1 MSYYKNIFQ
10 KRIEVAGS
18 SKGAKPAFM
27 MPPDGAFSKIGY
39 AVYEALDLI
48 CEGPVAGLVDQK
60 GILLQGDRATK
71 DFVTALNQ
79 VGSDD
84 SGIDRGIYYNDIPLR
99 TEGGEPTA
107 AKYDVSFMSGEEF
120 QDGPKI
126 LKSPRRIIKVNQMI
140 KGPYVADGPSN
151 GARNGTGSQ
160 DIRTEPGG
168 SSAHLGPN
176 LSLVNEGF
184 GSTVRT
190 DGLDFDEAKTIFD
203 LTLEDLA
210 ELSEEELAELK
221 SSTSGRIAITI
232 AVIGTIFD
240 LANAGARDFVNWQNF
255 IPAEVL
261 AKPYIHTNYDKD
273 VTKLDVTL
281 VVNTLNDTRTAAT
294 ASENEAGAS
303 KMGQPTPI
311 TITFEI
317 GVGKADKFGNETISP
332 ASFIARGGKGITLGE
347 GNGRIAVSGIVTSAY
362 HVSVEN
368 IVLPEIG
375 EDDLYNFIRI
385 RKIEAETFSNVVNR
399 DGGVN
404 HIVEIV
410 DETLLYPNATIVE
423 TSIDAKYFPNIPSR
437 TFRLKGKKVLIP
449 SNYTPINADGSDR
462 RFHKAGET
470 STRGNLIYSGDWDGT
485 FKFGWTDNP
494 AWIYYDLLVN
504 TRYGVGSYLRDVNIV
519 DKWSLYEIGMYCDA
533 VTMNDNSQQTK
544 VSGAGV
550 FIGLDDGFGGL
561 EPRFSSN
568 VMISDQAKAYETLQ
582 DFAKSFMAM
591 TYYNNSVVNVRIDQ
605 PFSFEDFERDQQFEE
620 DLSDSAEVS
629 DEFVPPK
636 ELQFPSHLN
645 FNNLNVKDGIFVY
658 SDVDK
663 NTKFNA
669 VEVSYLD
676 KRNNFTYKT
685 EYEEDPESIKKIGV
699 NFRQMAGLG
708 VTSRGQAKRLARSLL
723 FESINTS
730 EKVSFTAGLDALLLE
745 PGDIIRIDDE
755 LKGFTKNF
763 GVVLGTSGQTTY
775 YDPDSTGIL
784 PDITTGLGP
793 RAIIVDPAKQS
804 DQLDYLTG
812 GVLTIRNPLGQS
824 GIDQFYSNPT
834 ADNDLYKR
842 IHQPQ
847 TIELKLHVGGSGFT
861 YDVLDDGLA
870 LYIDGVATFKDGSG
884 GTNLPSQWFSEKDVN
899 ILHGSHYTVDASG
912 RFPRYYRVLSI
923 EESPDKGFDVSATV
937 FYTGKHKFIEE
948 GISFDINEDVFE
960 PELSLSQVQTPNPP
974 QGISTGAFVQQADN
988 SLVLPIQITGAASI
1002 PGDRFVVILEEP
1014 NTNSIIGEVNK
1025 SVSLVTDFNLSGN
1038 QKIDQIGDY
1047 TITVFSENASTN
1059 VRSIGFATLNF
1070 STTPGDF
1077 LFDINNDAFIEYANI
1092 SLDTNFGQGYSSV
1105 DKTGSGDNS
1114 FKQFDPSINAVFD
1127 MVFKDAFNNSGNAI
1141 LPQVSGQII
1150 NLKNIQGD
1158 LLVSPLKTLSNE
1170 TTVTITNDELN
1181 SGFGYTGDGRYL
1193 IPPSVDFEISEFT
1206 LTGTGTSTSSHFVSF
1221 EESFDET
1228 PVVFTSQVLNDIEG
1242 SHAKIG
1248 IVSVGSGGFTITGL
1262 NRVDSSYNYIATKT
1276 GTFSLNNSLEKIEVG
1291 IATKTGASG
1300 YSQVQFSNT
1309 FDSVPNVIIQI
1320 QQPETGKESYFS
1332 ETVITGITTSGFSF
1346 NAFQPDGSNPSGTGN
1361 FAYIATEDSI
1371 FNVSSTSQ
1379 FPIQSINYASTGEA
1393 SFEFTS
1399 GNVFESINGSNN
1411 AGLRFNHDNSAVF
1424 PQRIGVNAGMQDKC
1438 MAVFRTTGDTNQISL
1453 HYFDIDNATS
1463 GMYFGSEDESSN
1475 FIDITSSGSDL
1486 DIINY
1491 STTVNPGTFITGND
1505 GFLFDDPDASVHRI
1519 ICELKTPVPTGATVD
1534 VSFNCLNETGSY
1546 TYFLGKLNGL
1556 GLIQTPSTTSV
1567 VLGSNAQTIV
1577 NGSEIGSGLVFFANT
1592 LAGALE
1598 VENIDVSISGAAA
1611 AATTYDFTG
1620 DLSLETW
1627 ARFDEGLTGK
1637 QYLFEHYLSG
1647 TGIGWFQSGDGKNY
1661 INVNGTDFEASAT
1674 NLNDGEK
1681 HNVRVILD
1689 RDAGIKTY
1697 VDGSL
1702 DITNTGITGS
1712 GFTGDLFA
1720 STSFKV
1726 LANSQQTGST
1736 LHQGGVYHYFGFIA
1750 SGITGDYTNSP
1761 DLFRDT
1767 YSGHVDAVFLINTGE
1782 SSIVDYTAN
1791 NNQVTISGD
1800 LIVLDQLIDQ
1810 TSLVS
1815 DISILQI
1822 SSTGQL

>member
-1 MSYYKNIFQ
+1 MMSYYKNIFQ

-27 MPPDGAFSKIGY
+27 MPPDGAFSKMGY

-71 DFVTALNQ
+71 NFDSPLNA
-79 VGSDD
+79 VGDNV
-84 SGIDRGIYYNDIPLR
+84 SGIDRGIYYNDVPLR
-99 TEGGEPTA
+99 TEGGVPTA
-107 AKYDVSFMSGEEF
+107 AKYDISFMSGGEF

-126 LKSPRRIIKVNQMI
+126 LKSPRRLVKVNELI
-140 KGPYVADGPSN
+140 KGPYIAGGASN
-151 GARNGTGSQ
+151 GARSGTGSQ

-168 SSAHLGPN
+168 GSAHLGPN
-176 LSLVNEGF
+176 LSIVGQEFGTTVEGEEFVEDDQIFGVDRATIISLVAVLGVSVASG
-184 GSTVRT
+184 GS
-190 DGLDFDEAKTIFD
+190 
-203 LTLEDLA
+203 
-210 ELSEEELAELK
+210 
-221 SSTSGRIAITI
+221 
-232 AVIGTIFD
+232 
-240 LANAGARDFVNWQNF
+240 RDFVNWQNF

-261 AKPYIHTNYDKD
+261 EKPYVHTNYDKN

-294 ASENEAGAS
+294 ASENEAGRS

-332 ASFIARGGKGITLGE
+332 ASFIARGGKGVTLGE

-362 HVSVEN
+362 HVSLEN
-368 IVLPEIG
+368 IVLPEIS

-399 DGGVN
+399 DGGVA
-404 HIVEIV
+404 HIAEIV
-410 DETLLYPNATIVE
+410 DETLLYPNSVIVE
-423 TSIDAKYFPNIPSR
+423 SSIDAKYFANVPSR

-462 RFHKAGET
+462 RFHKAGEA

-568 VMISDQAKAYETLQ
+568 VIISDQAKAYETLQ

-591 TYYNNSVVNVRIDQ
+591 TYYNNSVINVRIDQ
-605 PFSFEDFERDQQFEE
+605 PFSFESFERDQQFEE

-629 DEFVPPK
+629 DEFIPPK

-685 EYEEDPESIKKIGV
+685 EYEEDPESIKEIGV

-775 YDPDSTGIL
+775 YDPDSTGTL

-923 EESPDKGFDVSATV
+923 EESPDQGFDVSATV

-1025 SVSLVTDFNLSGN
+1025 SVSLVTNFNLSGN

-1047 TITVFSENASTN
+1047 TITVFSENASSN

-1105 DKTGSGDNS
+1105 DRTGSGDNS
-1114 FKQFDPSINAVFD
+1114 FKQFDPSINAVFN

-1150 NLKNIQGD
+1150 NLKNVQGD
-1158 LLVSPLKTLSNE
+1158 LLASPLKTLSNE

-1193 IPPSVDFEISEFT
+1193 IPPSVDFEISKFT

-1228 PVVFTSQVLNDIEG
+1228 PVVFTSQVLNDIKG

-1276 GTFSLNNSLEKIEVG
+1276 GTFLLNNSLEKIEVG

-1320 QQPETGKESYFS
+1320 QQPEIGKESYFS

-1371 FNVSSTSQ
+1371 FNVSSSSQ

-1438 MAVFRTTGDTNQISL
+1438 MAVFRTTGNTNQISL
-1453 HYFDIDNATS
+1453 HYFDRDNVTS
-1463 GMYFGSEDESSN
+1463 GMYFGSSDESLN
-1475 FIDITSSGSDL
+1475 FIDVE
-1486 DIINY
+1486 
-1491 STTVNPGTFITGND
+1491 STGV
-1505 GFLFDDPDASVHRI
+1505 
-1519 ICELKTPVPTGATVD
+1519 
-1534 VSFNCLNETGSY
+1534 
-1546 TYFLGKLNGL
+1546 TY
-1556 GLIQTPSTTSV
+1556 
-1567 VLGSNAQTIV
+1567 
-1577 NGSEIGSGLVFFANT
+1577 E
-1592 LAGALE
+1592 
-1598 VENIDVSISGAAA
+1598 
-1611 AATTYDFTG
+1611 FTG

-1681 HNVRVILD
+1681 HNVRVVLD

-1712 GFTGDLFA
+1712 GFTGDIFA

-1767 YSGHVDAVFLINTGE
+1767 YSGHADSVFLINTGE

-1815 DISILQI
+1815 NISILQI